1 METAMTIDGA
11 TRIYAIVGDPIA
23 HARSPLVYNP
33 RIEKAG
39 RNAVLIPWHVPA
51 ASFDVAMRGLQQ
63 TANVDG
69 IIVTFPFKQ
78 QALAVADAVAIRAR
92 QVGAT
97 NALRREAD
105 GRWTADMF
113 DGVGLVRAVASA
125 GRSVRQQRIWLIGAG
140 GAGSAIAFALADAGA
155 AALHV
160 TDLNSARAKS
170 VAEAIA
176 ATYPACSA
184 TTTAPHL
191 DDISILINATT
202 VGLTGEDELPV
213 AAASLPG
220 HLTVVDI
227 VPRRDPTRLLALAQA
242 SGCTTI
248 AGSAMVE
255 GQADA
260 VLEFLWH
267 SSGKA

>member
-1 METAMTIDGA
+1 MAAIDGA

-33 RIEKAG
+33 RIAEAG

-51 ASFDVAMRGLQQ
+51 AAFDVAMRGLQQ
-63 TANVDG
+63 AANVDG
-69 IIVTFPFKQ
+69 IIITFPFKQ
-78 QALAVADAVAIRAR
+78 QALALADDVGIRAR

-97 NALRREAD
+97 NVLRREAD
-105 GRWTADMF
+105 GSWTADMF
-113 DGVGLVRAVASA
+113 DGVGLVRAVAAA
-125 GRSVRQQRIWLIGAG
+125 GKTVSQQRAWLIGAG

-155 AALHV
+155 AALHI
-160 TDLNSARAKS
+160 TDLNLARASS

-176 ATYPACSA
+176 ATHPACSA
-184 TTTAPHL
+184 TATAPSL
-191 DDISILINATT
+191 DDISILINATP
-202 VGLTGEDELPV
+202 VGLDGEGELPV
-213 AAASLPG
+213 PLTSLPK

-242 SGCTTI
+242 SGCTAI
-248 AGSAMVE
+248 AGGAMVE

-260 VLEFLWH
+260 VLDFLWH
-267 SSGKA
+267 QSDKP

>member
-1 METAMTIDGA
+1 MLAIDGA

-33 RIEKAG
+33 RIEEAG
-39 RNAVLIPWHVPA
+39 RNAVLVPWHVPA
-51 ASFDVAMRGLQQ
+51 SAFHVAMRGLQQ

-78 QALAVADAVAIRAR
+78 QALALADEVGVRAR

-97 NALRREAD
+97 NVLRREAD

-125 GRSVRQQRIWLIGAG
+125 SKGVRQQRVWLIGAG

-155 AALHV
+155 AAIHI
-160 TDLNSARAKS
+160 TDLNVARAS
-170 VAEAIA
+170 GVAEAVA
-176 ATYPACSA
+176 AAYPACAA
-184 TTTAPHL
+184 TMMAPGL
-191 DDISILINATT
+191 DDISILINATP
-202 VGLTGEDELPV
+202 VGLDGEGELPLAV
-213 AAASLPG
+213 TSLPS
-220 HLTVVDI
+220 HLTLVDI

-242 SGCTTI
+242 SGCTAI
-248 AGSAMVE
+248 AGGAMVE
-255 GQADA
+255 GQVDA
-260 VLEFLWH
+260 VLDFLWH
-267 SSGKA
+267 KSGTA

>member
-1 METAMTIDGA
+1 MTAIDGA

-33 RIEKAG
+33 RIARAG
-39 RNAVLIPWHVPA
+39 RNAVLVPWHVPEA
-51 ASFDVAMRGLQQ
+51 NFDVAMQGLRQ

-69 IIVTFPFKQ
+69 IIFTFPFKQ
-78 QALAVADAVAIRAR
+78 RALALADRVGVRAR

-97 NALRREAD
+97 NVLRRETD

-113 DGVGLVRAVASA
+113 DGVGLVRALAAVGTDA
-125 GRSVRQQRIWLIGAG
+125 RRQRVWLIGAG
-140 GAGSAIAFALADAGA
+140 GAGSAIGFALADAGA
-155 AALHV
+155 ATLHV
-160 TDLNSARAKS
+160 TDLDAGRTGRATG
-170 VAEAIA
+170 AIA
-176 ATYPACSA
+176 DAYPACTVA
-184 TTTAPHL
+184 ATAPSL
-191 DDISILINATT
+191 DDISILVNATP
-202 VGLTGEDELPV
+202 VGLDGGDKLPV
-213 AAASLPG
+213 ELTSLPG

-227 VPRRDPTRLLALAQA
+227 VPRSEPTRLLKLAQ
-242 SGCTTI
+242 SCGCTTV

-267 SSGKA
+267 KSG

>member
-1 METAMTIDGA
+1 MAGIDGA

-23 HARSPLVYNP
+23 HARSPLIYNP

-51 ASFDVAMRGLQQ
+51 AAFDAAMRGLQQ
-63 TANVDG
+63 AANVDG
-69 IIVTFPFKQ
+69 IIFTFPFKQ
-78 QALAVADAVAIRAR
+78 RALALADEVGVRAR

-97 NALRREAD
+97 NVLRRDA
-105 GRWTADMF
+105 GSRWTADMF

-125 GRSVRQQRIWLIGAG
+125 GKTVSQQHIWLIGAG

-155 AALHV
+155 AVLHV
-160 TDLNSARAKS
+160 TDLDGARARATAQA
-170 VAEAIA
+170 VAT
-176 ATYPACSA
+176 TYPACRVA
-184 TTTAPHL
+184 TDEPEL
-191 DDISILINATT
+191 DTISILINATP
-202 VGLTGEDELPV
+202 VGLDNQDAMPV
-213 AAASLPG
+213 SATSLPA

-227 VPRRDPTRLLALAQA
+227 VPRRDGTKLLTLAGA

-248 AGSAMVE
+248 AGGAMVE

-260 VLEFLWH
+260 VLDFLWQR
-267 SSGKA
+267 SG